1 MIYEFI
7 FGFSTFVL
15 YYALA
20 ALVLLMLRP
29 LFKNQMELFRKL
41 LHIAC
46 TMSILILQYSI
57 ETWYVSVAVALSF
70 ALFVYPVIFFVE
82 KYPKV
87 ISAFH
92 QRKKGEIRSS
102 LVLFFVMMA
111 ILTTVFWGVLGESW
125 KFITVI
131 AVMAWGFG
139 DAAASLIGKS
149 LGRNKINHRLVEK
162 AKTREGTIAMSIV
175 AFVANFLSLIMYSQ
189 LSWYVCLLTA
199 ALIAP
204 ISAVVEMFSHN
215 GMDTITVPLATAVP
229 AFGIIQLFSVIGI

>member
-20 ALVLLMLRP
+20 ALVLLMVRP
-29 LFKNQMELFRKL
+29 LFKHQMELFRKL

-46 TMSILILQYSI
+46 TMSVLILQYAM
-57 ETWYVSVAVALSF
+57 ETWYISVAVVLSF
-70 ALFVYPVIFFVE
+70 ALFVYPVIAFVE

-87 ISAFH
+87 ISALH

-102 LVLFFVMMA
+102 LVLVFVMMA
-111 ILTTVFWGVLGESW
+111 LLTTVFWGLLGESW

-149 LGRNKINHRLVEK
+149 FGRNKINNRLVEK

-175 AFVANFLSLIMYSQ
+175 AFVAIFLSLMMYSQ
-189 LSWYVCLLTA
+189 LTWYVSLLTA

-204 ISAVVEMFSHN
+204 ISAVVEMFCHN
-215 GMDTITVPLATAVP
+215 GMDTITVPLDTAVP
-229 AFGIIQLFSVIGI
+229 IFGVILLFSVIGI

>member
-7 FGFSTFVL
+7 FGLSTFVL

-20 ALVLLMLRP
+20 ALVLLMVRP
-29 LFKNQMELFRKL
+29 LFKHQMELFRKL

-46 TMSILILQYSI
+46 TMSVLILQYAM
-57 ETWYVSVAVALSF
+57 ETWYISVAVVLSF
-70 ALFVYPVIFFVE
+70 ALFVYPVIAFVE

-87 ISAFH
+87 ISALH

-102 LVLFFVMMA
+102 LVLVFVMMA
-111 ILTTVFWGVLGESW
+111 LLTTVFWGLLGESW

-149 LGRNKINHRLVEK
+149 LGRNKINHRFVEK
-162 AKTREGTIAMSIV
+162 AKTREGTIAMSVV
-175 AFVANFLSLIMYSQ
+175 AFVAIFLSLIMYSQ
-189 LSWYVCLLTA
+189 LSWYVSLLTA

-215 GMDTITVPLATAVP
+215 GMDTVTVPLATAVP
-229 AFGIIQLFSVIGI
+229 TYGVILLFSVIGL